1 VTAIPHRSDT
11 WPRLGV
17 RGEGWIGIQTLGI
30 VAVLLGGYLVPT
42 EWTGTL
48 RIGGIVGG
56 ATLALGG
63 VVLFAWGAKTLG
75 RLFSVWVAPRSSGH
89 VVTTGP
95 YRLVRHPVCSG
106 QVLFAFGYALVRG
119 SVPAVALAMVYL
131 AVVLLKVTREEAW
144 LRATY
149 PDYAAFAA
157 HTRHRLL
164 PGLL

>member
-1 VTAIPHRSDT
+1 MDAVHHRSDT
-11 WPRLGV
+11 WPRLGA

-48 RIGGIVGG
+48 RVVALAAG
-56 ATLALGG
+56 AALAIAG
-63 VVLFAWGAKTLG
+63 VALFAWGTKTLG
-75 RLFSVWVAPRSSGH
+75 RLFSVWVAPRPAGR
-89 VVTTGP
+89 VVTSGP
-95 YRLVRHPVCSG
+95 YGLVRHPVCSG
-106 QVLFAFGYALVRG
+106 QVLFAFGYALMRG
-119 SVPAVALAMVYL
+119 SLPAVALAVLYL

-149 PDYAAFAA
+149 TDYSAYETR
-157 HTRHRLL
+157 TRHRLI

>member
-1 VTAIPHRSDT
+1 MTAISPRSDT
-11 WPRLGV
+11 WPRLGA

-48 RIGGIVGG
+48 RIAGIVAG
-56 ATLALGG
+56 ATLALTG
-63 VVLFAWGAKTLG
+63 VGLFAWGTKTLG
-75 RLFSVWVAPRSSGH
+75 SLFSIWVAPRPAGH

-106 QVLFAFGYALVRG
+106 QVLFAFGYALLRG
-119 SVPAVALAMVYL
+119 SIPAVVLAVLYL

-144 LRATY
+144 LRETY

-157 HTRHRLL
+157 RTRHRLI

>member
-1 VTAIPHRSDT
+1 LTAIPRRSDT
-11 WPRLGV
+11 WPRFGA

-30 VAVLLGGYLVPT
+30 VAVLLGGYLIPT

-48 RIGGIVGG
+48 RIAGIVAG
-56 ATLALGG
+56 ATLALAG
-63 VVLFAWGAKTLG
+63 VGLFAWGAKALG
-75 RLFSVWVAPRSSGH
+75 RLFSIWVAPRPAGH

-106 QVLFAFGYALVRG
+106 QVLFAFGYALMRG
-119 SVPAVALAMVYL
+119 SLLAVGLAVLYL
-131 AVVLLKVTREEAW
+131 AVVLVKVTREEAW

-149 PDYAAFAA
+149 PGYTAFAA
-157 HTRHRLL
+157 HTRHRLI

>member
-1 VTAIPHRSDT
+1 MDAVHHRSDA
-11 WPRLGV
+11 WPRLGA

-48 RIGGIVGG
+48 RLVALAAG
-56 ATLALGG
+56 AGLAVAG
-63 VVLFAWGAKTLG
+63 VALFAWGTKTLG
-75 RLFSVWVAPRSSGH
+75 HLFSIWVAPRPSGH
-89 VVTTGP
+89 VVSGGP

-106 QVLFAFGYALVRG
+106 QVLFAFGYALMRG
-119 SVPAVALAMVYL
+119 SLPAVALAVLYL

-149 PDYAAFAA
+149 PGYEAFAA
-157 HTRHRLL
+157 RTRHRLI
-164 PGLL
+164 PGVL

>member
-1 VTAIPHRSDT
+1 MVAIRRHSDD
-11 WPRLGV
+11 WPRLGA
-17 RGEGWIGIQTLGI
+17 RGEGWIGIQTLAI

-48 RIGGIVGG
+48 RVVGIAAG
-56 ATLALGG
+56 AALALAG
-63 VVLFAWGAKTLG
+63 VGLFAWGARILG
-75 RLFSVWVAPRSSGH
+75 HLFSIWVAPRPAGH
-89 VVTTGP
+89 VITTGP
-95 YRLVRHPVCSG
+95 YRMVRHPVCAG
-106 QVLFAFGYALVRG
+106 QVLIAFGYALMRG